1 MAGWGGARSRSG
13 PPPDPNSDRS
23 ERRGIPAGLIRLPA
37 SGYKYRPKRFP
48 LPKYT
53 VYYTYKDED
62 GKVVREVDA
71 AATEQWAKREEQLWR
86 ELWRLPQAVAWHMPQ
101 YQYLHLTVAM
111 YVRQFVICENPDA
124 KAADRTTLQRYADTL
139 GLTPQGLKLNGWII
153 VDDADVEPESKRA
166 ASGGA
171 ALSGKV
177 IPFPD
182 PRDEWESM
190 Q

>member
-37 SGYKYRPKRFP
+37 SGYKYRPKKFP
-48 LPKYT
+48 LAEYEVRRP
-53 VYYTYKDED
+53 VRDGDSVMLVRDDEATAEWAR
-62 GKVVREVDA
+62 RE
-71 AATEQWAKREEQLWR
+71 Q
-86 ELWRLPQAVAWHMPQ
+86 ELWRQLWKLPQAVAWHMPQ
-101 YQYLHLTVAM
+101 NRYLELTVAL
-111 YVRQFVICENPDA
+111 YCRQIRLCETPEA
-124 KAADRTTLQRYADTL
+124 KSADRTTLQRYADTL